1 MPPSSR
7 FKFVVNV
14 YSLRKYGTLTMPNR
28 DALTL
33 SNPDLTWHA
42 FDGLGCRANMWSRRP
57 SLRLV
62 N

>member
-1 MPPSSR
+1 MPPSGR
-7 FKFVVNV
+7 LKFVVNV
-14 YSLRKYGTLTMPNR
+14 YSLRKYETLTMPSR

-42 FDGLGCRANMWSRRP
+42 FDGLGCEADMLGTHHT
-57 SLRLV
+57 LRLV